1 MARMLIDEHGR
12 EIKQVSGELPFEVKN
27 KNETLEEVWR
37 RLAYIDQ
44 HLPHGTAKDLVEE
57 FMLELEH
64 HLEDSRPNGRWL
76 F

>member
-1 MARMLIDEHGR
+1 MERMLLDEHGR
-12 EIKQVSGELPFEVKN
+12 EIKQVSGDLPFEVKN
-27 KNETLEEVWR
+27 KSETLEEIWR
-37 RLAYIDQ
+37 RLAYIDH
-44 HLPHGTAKDLVEE
+44 HLHDGTAKDLVGE

>member
-1 MARMLIDEHGR
+1 
-12 EIKQVSGELPFEVKN
+12 
-27 KNETLEEVWR
+27 VWR
-37 RLAYIDQ
+37 RLAYINHYLNDC
-44 HLPHGTAKDLVEE
+44 TAKHLVEE

>member
-27 KNETLEEVWR
+27 RSETLEEVWR
-37 RLAYIDQ
+37 RLAYIYHYLDE
-44 HLPHGTAKDLVEE
+44 GTAKDLIEE

-76 F
+76 Y

>member
-1 MARMLIDEHGR
+1 MARILIDEHGR
-12 EIKQVSGELPFEVKN
+12 EIKQFSGELPFEVKN
-27 KNETLEEVWR
+27 KSETLEEVWR
-37 RLAYIDQ
+37 RLAYINHNLNDC
-44 HLPHGTAKDLVEE
+44 TAKHLVEE